1 MKTEL
6 VRRVQVMTGHPL
18 KMICSL
24 LGVSRSTAYRQSKS
38 RPRFYRRAEDEEVL
52 EQIRTV
58 T

>member
-1 MKTEL
+1 
-6 VRRVQVMTGHPL
+6 MTGHPL